1 MRKRFLQAVKSGALM
16 RWVGVVTS
24 LIVVTESFAQ
34 VSEVELPTGH
44 QVQSGSVTIDVSDAD
59 MTVTQSSDKAIV
71 NWNTFNIGERASVTF
86 NQPSVT
92 SAILNRV
99 LGSDP
104 SYIYGT
110 LRSNGQV
117 FFVNPSG
124 VLFGPNARVDVGGLV
139 ASTLSI
145 GDEDFLV
152 GNYQFSGTGGKI
164 LNQGS
169 LTGDL
174 SVSCLL
180 ILRTRARSL
189 RGWVQLF
196 LVQVTS

>member
-152 GNYQFSGTGGKI
+152 GNYQFSGTGGRI

-169 LTGDL
+169 LTGGFIGL
-174 SVSCLL
+174 VSPD
-180 ILRTRARSL
+180 IENAGEISARV
-189 RGWVQLF
+189 G
-196 LVQVTS
+196 